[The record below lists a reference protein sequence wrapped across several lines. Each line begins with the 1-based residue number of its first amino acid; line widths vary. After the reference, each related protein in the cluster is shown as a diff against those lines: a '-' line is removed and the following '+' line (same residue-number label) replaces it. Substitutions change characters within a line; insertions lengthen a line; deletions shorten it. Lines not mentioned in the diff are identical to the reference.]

1 MPSRQPRGSSN
12 EPSAAL
18 AWVPPTTGS
27 DDGSQRHKTER
38 RRRERWDYAPVGR
51 RTAASATNRD
61 ILERSASK
69 YHRPRV
75 DPDLRKCHGAMH
87 AASANDGTE
96 STSAIRR

>member
-1 MPSRQPRGSSN
+1 MPSRRPRSSSN
-12 EPSAAL
+12 EPSVAL
-18 AWVPPTTGS
+18 ALVQRTTGS
-27 DDGSQRHKTER
+27 DDESQIHKTEQR
-38 RRRERWDYAPVGR
+38 QRERWDCAPAGS
-51 RTAASATNRD
+51 RTAASETNRG

-69 YHRPRV
+69 YHQPRV